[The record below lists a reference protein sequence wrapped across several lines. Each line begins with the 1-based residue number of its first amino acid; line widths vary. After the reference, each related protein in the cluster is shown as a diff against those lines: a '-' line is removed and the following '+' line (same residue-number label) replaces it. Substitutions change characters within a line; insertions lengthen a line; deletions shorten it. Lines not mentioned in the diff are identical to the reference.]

1 MTSKL
6 LLLFALCSLSLAS
19 PDVIIKSDLSGEFIV
34 GGDTVTENTF
44 DYEIRSSSFPISGAI
59 WIWGPDW
66 SSPPAPDR
74 RIFKEVFNLYC

>member
-1 MTSKL
+1 MEMTSKL

-44 DYEIRSSSFPISGAI
+44 DYEIRSSSFPVSKAI
-59 WIWGPDW
+59 WIWGPNPL
-66 SSPPAPDR
+66 SAPAGQVR
-74 RIFKEVFNLYC
+74 TF